1 MPANNELFAM
11 AVDPVQIA
19 LKAGKE
25 PDPWQAELLRSMARS
40 ILLNITRQGG
50 KSTMTS
56 ILAVYEL
63 LFTPNALVLLFSPTL
78 RQSKELFLK
87 IKGIYSLITG
97 EGGYWKE
104 RATSVELTLSNGGR
118 IVALP
123 GDRDANIRGYSEA
136 TLVLIDEA
144 SRVLD
149 TLFYAITPMLA
160 VSGGR
165 MVAMTT
171 PWGRRGF
178 FYEEWTN
185 GGPDWKRFEVPA
197 TMCPRITP
205 EFLAIEKRRL
215 PPWVY
220 MQEYFCKFMDTEE
233 SVFLHEDIEAMF
245 SGYVEPYFKPG
256 DLDDYDD

>member
-1 MPANNELFAM
+1 MAASSELFAM

-19 LKAGKE
+19 LKAGKT
-25 PDPWQAELLRSMARS
+25 PDDWQAELLRSTANS

-56 ILAVYEL
+56 ILAVWEL
-63 LFTPNALVLLFSPTL
+63 LFTANALVLLFSPTL

-87 IKGIYSLITG
+87 IKAIYSLITG

-104 RATSVELTLSNGGR
+104 RATSVELNLSNGGR

-123 GDRDANIRGYSEA
+123 GDREANIRGYSEA

-149 TLFYAITPMLA
+149 ALFYAITPMLA

-165 MVAMTT
+165 LVAMTT

-178 FYEEWTN
+178 FFKEWET
-185 GGPDWKRFEVPA
+185 GGPDYKRFEVPA
-197 TMCPRITP
+197 TMCPRISP
-205 EFLAIEKRRL
+205 EFLEKEKRSM
-215 PPWVY
+215 PP
-220 MQEYFCKFMDTEE
+220 MIFNQEYMCQFAELSD
-233 SVFLHEDIEAMF
+233 SVFGYEDIQSLF
-245 SGYVEPYFKPG
+245 NSDIKPLEFAG
-256 DLDDYDD
+256 VGLDD